1 MNLVDRVKRILLSP
15 KTEWEVIDAEPAT
28 LAELYTRYIM
38 PLAAIGPLA
47 QLIGYSV
54 FGISVPFIGTY
65 RVPIGTAITQALV
78 TYILTLAGTYVLAL
92 IIDAL
97 APTFNGQR
105 SQIQSLKLA
114 AYSLTASWVAGIFA
128 LIPGLRI
135 LTLLGI
141 YSLYLLYLGLPVL
154 MKTPREKA
162 ASYTAV
168 VILAA
173 IVLSIVIGA
182 VASVFMRVPASA
194 MTMP

>member
-1 MNLVDRVKRILLSP
+1 MNLVERVKRILLSP
-15 KTEWEVIDAEPAT
+15 KTEWEVIDVEPT
-28 LAELYTRYIM
+28 TVAELYTRYIV

-54 FGISVPFIGTY
+54 FGVTVPFVGTY
-65 RVPIGTAITQALV
+65 RVPIGSAITQAIV
-78 TYILTLAGTYVLAL
+78 TYVLTLAGTYVLAL

-97 APTFNGQR
+97 APPFNGQR
-105 SQIQSLKLA
+105 SQIQALKLA

-135 LTLLGI
+135 LTVLGL

-162 ASYTAV
+162 MGYTVV
-168 VILAA
+168 VIIAA
-173 IVLSIVIGA
+173 IVLSLVIGA
-182 VASVFMRVPASA
+182 IAGIFMRIPSA
-194 MTMP
+194 GMTIP